1 MPQALRD
8 LDPRRRKTREA
19 LHSAFILL
27 ALQRRYHEIRI
38 DDILKASG
46 VSRSTFYEHFAGKDA
61 LLAAAMDGPISLL
74 AGMVAGESNPR
85 QVAVLLEHFWE
96 NRALARSI
104 FQGAAFRVVRNALV
118 AQVEARLKRCD
129 PGRLRLPRRLAAH
142 ALADGMFSPVL
153 AWLSGEAACDPID
166 LAAAL
171 QASSRAMLAGMSV
184 AANGSGD
191 ASG

>member
-85 QVAVLLEHFWE
+85 
-96 NRALARSI
+96 
-104 FQGAAFRVVRNALV
+104 
-118 AQVEARLKRCD
+118 
-129 PGRLRLPRRLAAH
+129 
-142 ALADGMFSPVL
+142 
-153 AWLSGEAACDPID
+153 
-166 LAAAL
+166 
-171 QASSRAMLAGMSV
+171 
-184 AANGSGD
+184 
-191 ASG
+191 